1 MELSLRVLYLFLGF
15 DVWISTMYR
24 SSSLSLTGKLL
35 YPIVDLFVVHWE
47 QLQAMY
53 PKSHLV
59 TTFVPR
65 TVSARE
71 KMTDETRR

>member
-1 MELSLRVLYLFLGF
+1 MHCLCTTYP
-15 DVWISTMYR
+15 
-24 SSSLSLTGKLL
+24 SSLSLTGKLL

-59 TTFVPR
+59 STFVPR
-65 TVSARE
+65 SSLS
-71 KMTDETRR
+71 KQDETNTKKASSMMAVE